1 MTTNPGPAAT
11 PPSSPTPPSTTPKR
25 DAMRKSIEP
34 IARTM
39 AGLGLTANKLTLIG
53 FGIAAIAAAFAGF
66 QWWLL
71 AGIVGTF
78 GSGFDMF
85 DGAVARVTG
94 TVSKFGAFMD
104 STFDRWGEAILYVGI
119 IIGCNNAEF
128 DLGAWL
134 AAIAMGN
141 AFMVSYTRAR
151 AESLGFSSGR
161 GMAGVGLAPREV
173 RVVILG
179 VGLVG
184 AGLFGGVVPWNPFDG
199 ARYIV
204 TPGNPT
210 GDPTVGTLLLA
221 LSLLLIGVLAAI
233 TVIQRIL
240 FVQKQA
246 KANA

>member
-1 MTTNPGPAAT
+1 MTTDPGT
-11 PPSSPTPPSTTPKR
+11 PPPAPGGAAPSTPPSTTPRR
-25 DAMRKSIEP
+25 DALRRGIEP
-34 IARTM
+34 VARRM
-39 AGLGLTANKLTLIG
+39 ADMGLTANKLTLIG
-53 FGIAAIAAAFAGF
+53 FGIAAVAALLALL

-71 AGIVGTF
+71 AGIVGTL

-94 TVSKFGAFMD
+94 TVSRFGAFMD
-104 STFDRWGEAILYVGI
+104 STFDRWGEAVLYVGI
-119 IIGCNNAEF
+119 IIGCTNAGF

-134 AAIAMGN
+134 AAIAMGD

-173 RVVILG
+173 RVAILG

-184 AGLFGGVVPWNPFDG
+184 GGLLGGVNAWYPFD
-199 ARYIV
+199 AASPAA
-204 TPGNPT
+204 TT
-210 GDPTVGTLLLA
+210 GTLLLA
-221 LSLLLIGVLAAI
+221 LCLLVIAALAAI

-240 FVQKQA
+240 FVQQQA
-246 KANA
+246 RQMA

>member
-1 MTTNPGPAAT
+1 MATNPGPAAT
-11 PPSSPTPPSTTPKR
+11 PPPTTTPKR
-25 DAMRKSIEP
+25 DAMRKGIEP
-34 IARTM
+34 IARKM
-39 AGLGLTANKLTLIG
+39 AAVGLTANKLTLIG
-53 FGIAAIAAAFAGF
+53 FGIAVVAALFAMTEL
-66 QWWLL
+66 WLL
-71 AGIVGTF
+71 AGIVGTL

-104 STFDRWGEAILYVGI
+104 STFDRWGEAVLYVGI
-119 IIGCNNAEF
+119 IIGCNNAGF

-179 VGLVG
+179 VGLIG
-184 AGLFGGVVPWNPFDG
+184 AGLFGGVTAWNPFASG
-199 ARYIV
+199 STEA
-204 TPGNPT
+204 
-210 GDPTVGTLLLA
+210 TVGTLLLA
-221 LSLLLIGVLAAI
+221 LSLFLIAVLAAI